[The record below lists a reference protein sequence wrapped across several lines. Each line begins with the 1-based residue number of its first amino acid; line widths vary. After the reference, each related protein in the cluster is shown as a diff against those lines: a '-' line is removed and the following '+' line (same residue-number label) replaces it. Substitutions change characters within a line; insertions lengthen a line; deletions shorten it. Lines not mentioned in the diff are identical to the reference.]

1 MNWKRRRTLPSSSV
15 KTVAIVGGT
24 HGNETNGVHL
34 AKHFMRNPALVKRPS
49 FETEVLLSNV
59 AAIQQNTRYVEE
71 DLNRCYLLE
80 DLQNDAKSTS
90 TLERKRAREAIG
102 ACVVGVEMKQHG
114 LSLDLSCYTAL
125 VEASIRSHDLDLAL
139 ETLNAM
145 RAELGPR
152 ARLPKEHACGFADQW
167 ERCVELLKQLQRL
180 PSPPCT
186 SAYYSVVR
194 ACCRCKQYPTALQLL
209 QQMEK
214 HGPVHYEASQAL
226 RLELVEVDAQLGPK
240 SSSEP
245 KCDFIID
252 LHNTT
257 AATGVALLMAPNDE
271 FAHEVAHHLMSLDE
285 TVRVV
290 EWNDQAD
297 WPLCPSI
304 GRSGLTFEVGPCPWG
319 CLEPELFQQSRRLVM
334 ALLDYVE
341 KHNSLVASGS
351 PTRQE
356 VSMKVFRSI
365 GVSIDYPRAGEDPVG
380 HAPGASTGRAAC
392 FCRREVDTY
401 GSAAGDL
408 AFGSEGKGGPP
419 GDIVIDVSL
428 FGLKRSPTPPPP
440 TPEDLLTPPADAVT
454 LPSGLV
460 TKVIRPG
467 NATAEAATEANRA
480 MVEWYG
486 WTAIDGQLFDASYN
500 RAPGAVEVQQQ
511 NVPKGFWEGVK
522 LMKTGE
528 TQRFWVMAETSINRF
543 LKIFDGV
550 RLSSLLDLVPLLV
563 SAGVLRSKG
572 QAQGEE
578 EVAAAGGSVLRW
590 LARAGGAFLVGSAVS
605 QVEARSFVKLMEQV
619 NQMGLGQLRP
629 LGMMKV
635 GAFLTDLSRR
645 AGSLEDLQPREPREW
660 RGGSAE
666 VGFGRRPK
674 VSTLNSWR
682 QPAPSEREDDVPEQ
696 ATEDASGALENVRS
710 EASDVAIP
718 GPSTPEEAQEVLE
731 ALEASDRWTA
741 EIYSAALNRPL
752 FRLLTGLGW
761 VGQLEALR
769 VVAQKESV
777 RGIQRLVKD
786 FQKVDRLERLERGI
800 ELLDKARLLPRL
812 GGTSSA
818 PKSDFEPWSHLVSI
832 VNAFGGPEDF
842 NKRVEAVNLQHF
854 DECLDVLNAAGLTRK
869 PGQEAMN
876 SRDFSSAVSAWKEV
890 VGILVTAGGPAL
902 HGPKKERER
911 DINVFLES
919 LKGIAVEDFL
929 RMVGL
934 LRQAGLAR
942 PLDDEDGVEMTRRPS
957 FSYGYGESAGRIRN
971 EMLQDFVQR
980 VIQAGGF
987 HAFWHALKGVDLM
1000 KLKGDL
1006 HCLAVI
1012 RRKLQELIAE
1022 DWWLAV
1028 HDAEGLEDDALEEW
1042 SDGYGELR
1050 RKRRADDLTL
1060 KQRQQLVKRFREV
1073 GGVEAFLDGF
1083 ANINLSQMLQQH
1095 KALHKARI
1103 RDVGVI
1109 EALSKIGEL
1118 VKNKVEHLHGLQA
1131 VAATLVRWGDRH
1143 YRGEEPVRLWKAM
1156 HQQVTWLLMAIEEN
1170 GALLK
1175 ATVNHGNHPG
1185 KEPELT
1191 PARLARASEDLG

>member
-1 MNWKRRRTLPSSSV
+1 MQITLR
-15 KTVAIVGGT
+15 I
-24 HGNETNGVHL
+24 L
-34 AKHFMRNPALVKRPS
+34 
-49 FETEVLLSNV
+49 
-59 AAIQQNTRYVEE
+59 
-71 DLNRCYLLE
+71 
-80 DLQNDAKSTS
+80 
-90 TLERKRAREAIG
+90 
-102 ACVVGVEMKQHG
+102 
-114 LSLDLSCYTAL
+114 
-125 VEASIRSHDLDLAL
+125 
-139 ETLNAM
+139 
-145 RAELGPR
+145 
-152 ARLPKEHACGFADQW
+152 
-167 ERCVELLKQLQRL
+167 
-180 PSPPCT
+180 
-186 SAYYSVVR
+186 
-194 ACCRCKQYPTALQLL
+194 
-209 QQMEK
+209 
-214 HGPVHYEASQAL
+214 
-226 RLELVEVDAQLGPK
+226 
-240 SSSEP
+240 
-245 KCDFIID
+245 
-252 LHNTT
+252 
-257 AATGVALLMAPNDE
+257 
-271 FAHEVAHHLMSLDE
+271 
-285 TVRVV
+285 
-290 EWNDQAD
+290 
-297 WPLCPSI
+297 
-304 GRSGLTFEVGPCPWG
+304 
-319 CLEPELFQQSRRLVM
+319 
-334 ALLDYVE
+334 
-341 KHNSLVASGS
+341 
-351 PTRQE
+351 
-356 VSMKVFRSI
+356 
-365 GVSIDYPRAGEDPVG
+365 
-380 HAPGASTGRAAC
+380 
-392 FCRREVDTY
+392 VDTY

-528 TQRFWVMAETSINRF
+528 TQRFWVPPNLGYGSQRTDGGEKGVGIQNQIIDADPIWYQRVMAETSINRF

-645 AGSLEDLQPREPREW
+645 AGSLEDFMT
-660 RGGSAE
+660 S
-666 VGFGRRPK
+666 VGQLDLIHL

-731 ALEASDRWTA
+731 A
-741 EIYSAALNRPL
+741 
-752 FRLLTGLGW
+752 
-761 VGQLEALR
+761 LEALR

-902 HGPKKERER
+902 
-911 DINVFLES
+911 FLES

-1028 HDAEGLEDDALEEW
+1028 HDAEGLEELLHSALAE
-1042 SDGYGELR
+1042 

-1191 PARLARASEDLG
+1191 PARLAQFLQALRPVGGVPGFLAAFRGLDFPMAAAQARILHDACVRSKETTKRLAVIFGLLRFNLTQLRGLEHFLRNFVAPVFAEAGPWWERVEVSEGGVIASE

>member
-1 MNWKRRRTLPSSSV
+1 QALVAAVGLRTGHSFRGTAFLEATGTGLLPIISDQFDLFKDIVFAGFCFQSHSLLVQFLAPCSLAYSLLIHVYFICDDSVLAELSQCYIPLLLLRSSPPSIDV
-15 KTVAIVGGT
+15 EVAEDGNTVACSVWPIFYRQT
-24 HGNETNGVHL
+24 T
-34 AKHFMRNPALVKRPS
+34 PTKRW
-49 FETEVLLSNV
+49 VLLLENLPQCVLAAVFLKLQGVSLLV
-59 AAIQQNTRYVEE
+59 AI
-71 DLNRCYLLE
+71 LNLLCPV
-80 DLQNDAKSTS
+80 LQ
-90 TLERKRAREAIG
+90 
-102 ACVVGVEMKQHG
+102 
-114 LSLDLSCYTAL
+114 LSLAFLLFHPLRRASGPFLGHRVARAL
-125 VEASIRSHDLDLAL
+125 QDHDCHYAQRLWEEAEAEKDLDLFKAMLPEIRQLRQAFQLQVGEPLSEDSLLLIREWWPVLVEQTTEVSLYGHDLQADGAKVLSKAL
-139 ETLNAM
+139 EVNRSLQKLSLVGNALSDFGVQVL
-145 RAELGPR
+145 A
-152 ARLPKEHACGFADQW
+152 
-167 ERCVELLKQLQRL
+167 
-180 PSPPCT
+180 
-186 SAYYSVVR
+186 SA
-194 ACCRCKQYPTALQLL
+194 A
-209 QQMEK
+209 
-214 HGPVHYEASQAL
+214 
-226 RLELVEVDAQLGPK
+226 K
-240 SSSEP
+240 SSVLEE
-245 KCDFIID
+245 
-252 LHNTT
+252 LYV
-257 AATGVALLMAPNDE
+257 AALKNKEKSKALAQFMAGKSRQND
-271 FAHEVAHHLMSLDE
+271 
-285 TVRVV
+285 
-290 EWNDQAD
+290 
-297 WPLCPSI
+297 
-304 GRSGLTFEVGPCPWG
+304 
-319 CLEPELFQQSRRLVM
+319 
-334 ALLDYVE
+334 
-341 KHNSLVASGS
+341 
-351 PTRQE
+351 
-356 VSMKVFRSI
+356 
-365 GVSIDYPRAGEDPVG
+365 
-380 HAPGASTGRAAC
+380 
-392 FCRREVDTY
+392 
-401 GSAAGDL
+401 
-408 AFGSEGKGGPP
+408 
-419 GDIVIDVSL
+419 
-428 FGLKRSPTPPPP
+428 
-440 TPEDLLTPPADAVT
+440 
-454 LPSGLV
+454 
-460 TKVIRPG
+460 
-467 NATAEAATEANRA
+467 
-480 MVEWYG
+480 
-486 WTAIDGQLFDASYN
+486 
-500 RAPGAVEVQQQ
+500 
-511 NVPKGFWEGVK
+511 
-522 LMKTGE
+522 
-528 TQRFWVMAETSINRF
+528 
-543 LKIFDGV
+543 
-550 RLSSLLDLVPLLV
+550 LDLKECLSNPI
-563 SAGVLRSKG
+563 AK
-572 QAQGEE
+572 
-578 EVAAAGGSVLRW
+578 
-590 LARAGGAFLVGSAVS
+590 
-605 QVEARSFVKLMEQV
+605 VEARSFVKLMEQV

-629 LGMMKV
+629 LGMMKAPLRPTGRLVVECAMRNGDGCPDFMTSV
-635 GAFLTDLSRR
+635 GQLDLIHLVWEAQKPDNS
-645 AGSLEDLQPREPREW
+645 AG
-660 RGGSAE
+660 
-666 VGFGRRPK
+666 
-674 VSTLNSWR
+674 
-682 QPAPSEREDDVPEQ
+682 EDDVPEQ

-731 ALEASDRWTA
+731 A
-741 EIYSAALNRPL
+741 
-752 FRLLTGLGW
+752 
-761 VGQLEALR
+761 LEALR

-902 HGPKKERER
+902 
-911 DINVFLES
+911 FLES

-1028 HDAEGLEDDALEEW
+1028 HDAEGLEELLHSALAE
-1042 SDGYGELR
+1042 

-1191 PARLARASEDLG
+1191 PARLAQFLQALRPVGGVPGFLAAFRGLDFPMAAAQARILHDACVRSKETTKRLAVIFGLLRFNLTQLRGLEHFLRNFVAPVFAEAGPWWERVEVSEGGVIASE